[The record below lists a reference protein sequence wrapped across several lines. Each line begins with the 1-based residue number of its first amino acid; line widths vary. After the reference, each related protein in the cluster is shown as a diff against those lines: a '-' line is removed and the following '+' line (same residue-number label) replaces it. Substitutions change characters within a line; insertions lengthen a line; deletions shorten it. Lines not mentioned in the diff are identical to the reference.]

1 MLKYK
6 LLDNIDTTNI
16 NINNECVICLEDI
29 DNNKVILNCNHA
41 FHKKCALNWMAV
53 SQNCPI
59 CRKDTKYIL
68 NLEPEKNETI
78 IIEIIKQENITSN
91 SDEEEDEEED
101 DVIIINRTN
110 YLYPI
115 ILKLII
121 TGTTAA
127 TVASFYFFL
136 K

>member
-6 LLDNIDTTNI
+6 LLDNIDTT

-41 FHKKCALNWMAV
+41 FHKKCALNWMGV

-91 SDEEEDEEED
+91 SDEEEDEDEEEE
-101 DVIIINRTN
+101 DVIIINRMN

-121 TGTTAA
+121 TGTT